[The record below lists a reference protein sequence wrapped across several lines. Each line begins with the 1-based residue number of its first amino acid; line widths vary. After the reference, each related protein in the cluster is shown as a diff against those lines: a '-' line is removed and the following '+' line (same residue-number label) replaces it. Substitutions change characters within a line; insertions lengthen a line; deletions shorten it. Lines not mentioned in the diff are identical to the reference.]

1 MNTDGRDS
9 VRSTLGT
16 SHRRRLRWLA
26 VIGLAVLLL
35 VGTAYVYVRVEW
47 EGADLGDNLASML
60 NKRMRGRI
68 AIGSIE
74 WQPRALEKLVTGGWV
89 PVVIHDVQVWDD
101 CALSSE
107 LDPLDERRL
116 GDPNEDCTLDH
127 RPDPDPRSK
136 RKPRK
141 LLIDAPRIEAE
152 IDVHAAL
159 FGNHDLVFRHVR
171 VHGGKVLLEQTHE
184 PYPLHAYDRTIV
196 SVLTAFYPRMKAGFR
211 AGIYADRPPPK
222 FDLRDVKIEN
232 VDVTVQFGP
241 YKNDDG
247 TIGYVLAG
255 HVEDVN
261 VDLTPTGE
269 PMT

>member
-171 VHGGKVLLEQTHE
+171 VQGGKYWSVPEEVGDEEYEQIWQLL
-184 PYPLHAYDRTIV
+184 
-196 SVLTAFYPRMKAGFR
+196 
-211 AGIYADRPPPK
+211 
-222 FDLRDVKIEN
+222 
-232 VDVTVQFGP
+232 
-241 YKNDDG
+241 
-247 TIGYVLAG
+247 
-255 HVEDVN
+255 VEDRAWYDSYRAKTDRRLPLVRLPETRP
-261 VDLTPTGE
+261 V
-269 PMT
+269 